1 MPTGV
6 SRRGTHAVLMAGWD
20 AGGQKGELQISDLLA
35 ALGKGKGGAALDAKS
50 RKTLERLQARGAPVE
65 PSLPAT
71 IRARKQR
78 QAG

>member
-1 MPTGV
+1 MIESCFLGMDLTACTG
-6 SRRGTHAVLMAGWD
+6 W
-20 AGGQKGELQISDLLA
+20 AGGQQGELQISDLLG
-35 ALGKGKGGAALDAKS
+35 ALGKGPGRSALDARS
-50 RKTLERLQARGAPVE
+50 RKTLERLEKRSAPVE

>member
-1 MPTGV
+1 MLIPLPSLLVQVG
-6 SRRGTHAVLMAGWD
+6 S
-20 AGGQKGELQISDLLA
+20 KGELQISDLLG
-35 ALGKGKGGAALDAKS
+35 ALGRGPGRSALDARS
-50 RKTLERLQARGAPVE
+50 RKTLERLEKRSAPVE

>member
-1 MPTGV
+1 MIQPCFLGVDLIACTG
-6 SRRGTHAVLMAGWD
+6 W
-20 AGGQKGELQISDLLA
+20 AGGQQGELQISDLLG
-35 ALGKGKGGAALDAKS
+35 ALVKGPGRSALDARS
-50 RKTLERLQARGAPVE
+50 RKTLERLEKRSAPVE